1 MELVALLNF
10 ISWNFHFNNRIVMKG
25 VNFILLLLLLISCSN
40 RNNSDIT
47 SFLKEWEQKEILFP
61 KNMYFTT
68 MLKDTIY
75 YNLDGEYKILTYVDS
90 IGCTSCKLQLPA
102 WDMLIKEMD
111 SLYVDKVNFIFVFS
125 PHRVKDIRHAILTSN
140 FNYPVCVDDQ
150 DSIAKL
156 NNFPSD
162 SRFHTFLLDKNNTVI
177 AIGNPVYNPKIKEL
191 YLKIILGNNYL
202 LSCDKRLKTSAG
214 FDRQSLNM
222 GEFDWKQ
229 EQISEVLLNNLGE
242 GLLVINNI
250 STSCGCISV
259 EYSKEPI
266 RPRENIAIKVK
277 YKADHLE
284 RFNKT
289 ITVYCN
295 TEDSPLKLRIT
306 GNAK

>member
-1 MELVALLNF
+1 
-10 ISWNFHFNNRIVMKG
+10 MKS

-40 RNNSDIT
+40 RNDSDIT

-68 MLKDTIY
+68 MLEDTIY
-75 YNLDGEYKILTYVDS
+75 YNLDSEYKILTYVDS

-111 SLYVDKVNFIFVFS
+111 SLYVGKMNFIFVFS

-150 DSIAKL
+150 DSIIKL
-156 NNFPSD
+156 NKFPSD
-162 SRFHTFLLDKNNTVI
+162 SRLHTFLLDKNNKVI

-202 LSCDKRLKTSAG
+202 LSCDKRVETSAG

-266 RPRENIAIKVK
+266 RPHENITIKVK

-289 ITVYCN
+289 ITVHCN